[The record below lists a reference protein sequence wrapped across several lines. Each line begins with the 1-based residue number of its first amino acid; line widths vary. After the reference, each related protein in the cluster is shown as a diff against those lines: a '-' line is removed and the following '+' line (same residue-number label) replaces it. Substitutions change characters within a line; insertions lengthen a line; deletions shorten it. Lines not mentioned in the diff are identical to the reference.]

1 MCLENLTLS
10 DRKNV
15 TDFLQIYFVIIKN
28 ALKIEQENVFINL
41 ENSTIKLIFISE
53 SDISDD
59 SSINIHSSKWLH
71 SAVIN
76 EDSILNF
83 SADNILIIIISKS
96 QQFSIK
102 WNIFSTNM
110 QILKQLFS
118 AVVKKNSISDFSENI
133 TDKMQDDVSDNI
145 NSEFYIDQI
154 IICDTIAIKKD
165 LKQETFNFINIIHVA
180 IKKYKQFSEKY

>member
-59 SSINIHSSKWLH
+59 SSINIHSSK
-71 SAVIN
+71 
-76 EDSILNF
+76 
-83 SADNILIIIISKS
+83 
-96 QQFSIK
+96 
-102 WNIFSTNM
+102 
-110 QILKQLFS
+110 
-118 AVVKKNSISDFSENI
+118 
-133 TDKMQDDVSDNI
+133 
-145 NSEFYIDQI
+145 
-154 IICDTIAIKKD
+154 
-165 LKQETFNFINIIHVA
+165 
-180 IKKYKQFSEKY
+180 

>member
-1 MCLENLTLS
+1 
-10 DRKNV
+10 
-15 TDFLQIYFVIIKN
+15 
-28 ALKIEQENVFINL
+28 
-41 ENSTIKLIFISE
+41 
-53 SDISDD
+53 
-59 SSINIHSSKWLH
+59 
-71 SAVIN
+71 
-76 EDSILNF
+76 
-83 SADNILIIIISKS
+83 
-96 QQFSIK
+96 
-102 WNIFSTNM
+102 M